1 MSDYN
6 YDKFSS
12 SEYALSDFSAPAP
25 GDKAPDFVLQNVDGT
40 RQNLLDFEGEFL
52 ILEIGSITC
61 PLFQSR
67 RKSMA
72 SLAEKLPENQFSIL
86 YVREAHPGDT
96 RPQHKS
102 DADKHKNALAL
113 KEQDGEGRTILVD
126 EFGGAAHAAY
136 GHFPNAVF
144 IINRNGCVLF
154 RSDWNNPSAT
164 GRALAKLSHGKS
176 ATGMGMFLP
185 PKPPIAIKT
194 LRDAG
199 PGAVKDFLK
208 SLPVLIWKNL
218 LLRNFRVLT
227 GKNPK
232 ILPGA
237 QC

>member
-1 MSDYN
+1 MTEYN

-12 SEYALSDFSAPAP
+12 NEYALSSFSAPEL
-25 GDKAPDFVLQNVDGT
+25 GGKAPDFALTDVDGET
-40 RQNLLDFEGEFL
+40 RNLLDFQGDFL

-72 SLAEKLPENQFSIL
+72 ALVQKYPQSQFSIL
-86 YVREAHPGDT
+86 YVREAHPGDK

-102 DADKHKNALAL
+102 KADKQKNALAL
-113 KEQDGEGRTILVD
+113 KQQDGEGRTILVD
-126 EFGGAAHAAY
+126 DYQGSAHAAY

-154 RSDWNNPSAT
+154 RADWNNPTAT
-164 GRALAKLSHGKS
+164 GRALAKLSLGKS

-185 PKPPIAIKT
+185 PKAPIAIKT

-232 ILPGA
+232 VLPDA